1 MIGADS
7 SAAPVVSGSDE
18 RLIRECIDGD
28 QSAWRSL
35 VDKYRNL
42 IFSVPIKLGLSPDD
56 AAEVF
61 QNVCMT
67 LITQLSRIREPKSL
81 PAWLIQVAAH
91 ESFRWKKKNAVYES
105 MDLDECGLDLALSG
119 KLADAMI
126 QELEREQILRETVSE
141 LADRCKELVRMLFF
155 TNPAMPY
162 EAVAAEL
169 GIATSSVGFV
179 RMRCLQRLRR
189 QLEQKGFR

>member
-1 MIGADS
+1 MIGADPS
-7 SAAPVVSGSDE
+7 VAPVVSENDE

-42 IFSVPIKLGLSPDD
+42 IFSVPIKFGLSPDD

-67 LITQLSRIREPKSL
+67 LITQLPRIREPRSL

-91 ESFRWKKKNAVYES
+91 ESFRWKKKNAVFES
-105 MDLDECGLDLALSG
+105 MDLDECSLDVPLSG
-119 KLADAMI
+119 KLADAML
-126 QELEREQILRETVSE
+126 QELEREQILRETISE

-155 TNPAMPY
+155 TSPAMPY